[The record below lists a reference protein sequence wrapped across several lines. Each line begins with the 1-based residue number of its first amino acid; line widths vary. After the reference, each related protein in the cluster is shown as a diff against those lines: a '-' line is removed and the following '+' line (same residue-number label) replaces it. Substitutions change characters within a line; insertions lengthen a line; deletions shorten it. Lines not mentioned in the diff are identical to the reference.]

1 MSYRT
6 LIKSKFPVLSK
17 VLINSPL
24 LMRLAIKCEAMLL
37 TRERKREIKKYQA
50 NGNHLRLS
58 AITLLPTAKH
68 HGLFDL
74 SWYNSVQQQKFTDE
88 LSAFSDYLHKSRF
101 SGVSPSPAFD
111 NLSYLKSHM
120 DVYHAGVSP
129 LEHYIQTG
137 HQEHRITQPFVPK
150 WQCRD
155 NLETRIS
162 APTENQQKVA
172 LCFHIFYEDFIDYY
186 ASALENFPITVDL
199 LLTVSDIKYEK
210 DINEKLAV
218 LPAVNSVTVKAVP
231 NRGRNFGPMLVEYAQ
246 RLQEYDLFCH
256 MHSKKSLYSGRA
268 QTQWADYLGEFLL
281 KDHNVISKMLNY
293 MHDNEDTGI
302 YYPTTFPITPD
313 WANHWLKNK
322 PYKAKF
328 FEEWQIEDDSDF
340 LSYPVGGMFW
350 AKPKALKQLLDKQYQ
365 YEDFPAEPLP
375 NDGSELHALERMIGL
390 LAEKN
395 GYKQL
400 FYYPDVGTFT
410 HDKSYIFTN
419 YQCNQKALLDKL
431 NPFDIISFDIFDTLV
446 RRSHFAPD
454 YAKWLLGKRLS
465 AEGLVETPEDFV
477 AKRNRAEL
485 QVRKQKDFKGDV
497 NIIETY
503 HQLATELSWS
513 DAEAKHY
520 AEIEFS
526 YDLEMIQSKDEMVS
540 ILNTLLAKGK
550 EIYVISDTYY
560 TEEQIIKML
569 SKANVPNGYKLFV
582 SSELGMRKDN
592 GTMWSHIKE
601 TLPEGKSF
609 VHIGDNAVA
618 DAQIPGDFGLQNLHI
633 LNPLDKWQAAG
644 WDNPL
649 QGNNKLNEQQIK
661 KWGPL
666 ISDFGRYPFLDE

>member
-6 LIKSKFPVLSK
+6 LIKNKFPLLSK
-17 VLINSPL
+17 MILSSRL
-24 LMRLAIKCEAMLL
+24 LMCLAVKCESMLL
-37 TRERKREIKKYQA
+37 KVKRKREIKRYQA
-50 NGNHLRLS
+50 NGDNLRLS
-58 AITLLPTAKH
+58 AIRLLPTAKH

-74 SWYNSVQQQKFTDE
+74 SWYNSVQKQEFVDE

-111 NLSYLKSHM
+111 NLSYIKNHI

-129 LEHYIQTG
+129 LEHYLQTG
-137 HQEHRITQPFVPK
+137 YQEQRIIQPFSPK
-150 WQCRD
+150 WHCSD
-155 NLETRIS
+155 NVETRNS
-162 APTENQQKVA
+162 TPKANQQKVA

-186 ASALENFPITVDL
+186 ASALEDFPIKVDL

-210 DINEKLAV
+210 YINEKLAL
-218 LPAVNSVTVKAVP
+218 LPTVNSVTVKAVP
-231 NRGRNFGPMLVEYAQ
+231 NRGRNFGPMLVEYADK
-246 RLQEYDLFCH
+246 LQEYDLFCH

-302 YYPTTFPITPD
+302 YYPTTFPVTPD
-313 WANHWLKNK
+313 WVNHWLKNK
-322 PYKAKF
+322 TYKTKF
-328 FEEWQIEDDSDF
+328 FEEWQIEDESDF
-340 LSYPVGGMFW
+340 LCYPVGGMFW
-350 AKPKALKQLLDKQYQ
+350 AKPKALKQLLDKQYK

-400 FYYPDVGTFT
+400 FYYPESGSFT

-419 YQCNQKALLDKL
+419 YQCSNKALFDKL

-454 YAKWLLGKRLS
+454 YAKLLFGKRLS
-465 AEGLVETPEDFV
+465 SEGLVDTPEDFV
-477 AKRNRAEL
+477 VKRNHAEL
-485 QVRKQKDFKGDV
+485 QVRKQKEFKGDV
-497 NIIETY
+497 SIIETY
-503 HQLATELSWS
+503 HHLANEFGWSKTE
-513 DAEAKHY
+513 AEQY

-526 YDLEMIQSKDEMVS
+526 YDLEMIQSKDEIVG
-540 ILNTLLAKGK
+540 ILNSLLSRGK
-550 EIYVISDTYY
+550 EIYIVSDTYY
-560 TEEQIIKML
+560 TEEQIVKML

-582 SSELGMRKDN
+582 SSELGLRKDN
-592 GTMWSHIKE
+592 ASMWSHIKE
-601 TLPEGKSF
+601 TLPKDKSF

-644 WDNPL
+644 WDNPF
-649 QGNNKLNEQQIK
+649 QGGNKLNEKQIM

-666 ISDFGRYPFLDE
+666 INDFGRYPFLGD